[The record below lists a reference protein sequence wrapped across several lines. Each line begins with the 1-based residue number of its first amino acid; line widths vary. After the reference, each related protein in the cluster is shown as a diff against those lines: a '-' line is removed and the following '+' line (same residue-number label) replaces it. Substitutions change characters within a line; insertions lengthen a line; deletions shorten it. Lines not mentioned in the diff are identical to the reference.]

1 MAIALTASV
10 GKGGKNQP
18 SDVMVVRGILVTLV
32 PGSITSIL
40 TDPKCTPDLEEAI
53 LRFQGIYKEKPD
65 GRIDPGKGTEK
76 RINVLL
82 AQGVAKYH
90 RVPVG
95 AQSTLRKCWEASAR
109 MMLQWRNGSGRIH
122 NPELEAFAS
131 EDVSRQE
138 HQMDW
143 FNRSLGMV
151 SVSKPK
157 GLDLLRAL
165 ANGPVLINTMD
176 RTSGHAGVV
185 TGYDHIK
192 GYYKVNN
199 PAGVTEINFGDP
211 GKDGAKGVAVDVV
224 MWQIEKA
231 LGDYLWHW

>member
-10 GKGGKNQP
+10 GKGGKNVP
-18 SDVMVVRGILVTLV
+18 VDVTVVRGIMMSFV
-32 PGSITSIL
+32 PGSITSVL

-53 LRFQGIYKEKPD
+53 RSFQAIYTEKPD

-82 AQGVAKYH
+82 AQGLAKYH
-90 RVPVG
+90 KVPVG
-95 AQSTLRKCWEASAR
+95 AQTTLKKCWEASAR
-109 MMLQWRNGSGRIH
+109 MMLKWRNGSDRIH
-122 NPELEAFAS
+122 DPELQAFAA

-143 FNRSLGMV
+143 FNKRLGMV
-151 SVSKPK
+151 SVPKPK
-157 GLDLLRAL
+157 GLDLLKAL

-185 TGYDHIK
+185 TGYDHIR

-199 PAGVTEINFGDP
+199 PAGFMVVDFGDSS
-211 GKDGAKGVAVDVV
+211 KDGAQGAALDVV

>member
-10 GKGGKNQP
+10 GKGGKNVP
-18 SDVMVVRGILVTLV
+18 VDVTVVRGIMMSFV

-53 LRFQGIYKEKPD
+53 RSFQAIYTENPD

-76 RINVLL
+76 RINLLL
-82 AQGVAKYH
+82 AQGLAKYH

-95 AQSTLRKCWEASAR
+95 TQSTLKKCWEASAR
-109 MMLQWRNGSGRIH
+109 MMLQWRTGSTRILSTD
-122 NPELEAFAS
+122 LESYAS
-131 EDVSRQE
+131 EDKSRQE
-138 HQMDW
+138 HEMDW
-143 FNRSLGMV
+143 FNKQLGMV
-151 SVSKPK
+151 SVPKPK

-165 ANGPVLINTMD
+165 ATGPVLVNTMD
-176 RTSGHAGVV
+176 RKSGHAGVV
-185 TGYDHIK
+185 TGYDHIR

-199 PAGVTEINFGDP
+199 PAGLMVVDFGDST
-211 GKDGAKGVAVDVV
+211 KDGAQGKALDVV

-231 LGDYLWHW
+231 LGEYLWHW